1 MNSSGFGGSLQC
13 RWLLPFGL
21 ALACQ
26 RVQVPHPDTPPF
38 VEAASEIS
46 TGLMGSRRVRRHPHR
61 RT

>member
-1 MNSSGFGGSLQC
+1 
-13 RWLLPFGL
+13 
-21 ALACQ
+21 
-26 RVQVPHPDTPPF
+26 VPHPDTPPF